1 MTLAHPHLAVMGRVK
16 TRLELGGDGGAPIFT
31 RYPDDN
37 RQEPATGPWLFA
49 NLVEGNREP
58 ITIGEPALARS
69 PAFLYLDFYRAPLG
83 KGVSDLLALAERG
96 RVAFQR
102 VTLAT
107 PGTAQ
112 VRFETPEFG
121 AGGSSGQREGKWWR
135 VQLVCPF
142 YVDDQD

>member
-1 MTLAHPHLAVMGRVK
+1 MTLSHPHLAIMARVNA
-16 TRLELGGDGGAPIFT
+16 RLELGGDGGAPIFT

-37 RQEPATGPWLFA
+37 RETPETGPWLLA
-49 NLVEGNREP
+49 TIVEGSRET
-58 ITIGEPALARS
+58 ITIGEPALSRT
-69 PAFLYLDFYRAPLG
+69 PAFLYLDFYRAPLSQ
-83 KGVSDLLALAERG
+83 GVADLLALAERG

-102 VTLAT
+102 VTLTT

-121 AGGSSGQREGKWWR
+121 AGGSSGQRQGKWWR